1 MSNIIRMTPDQLR
14 RVKALIKNQCCNY
27 DDGDCLL
34 LDCPCP
40 QMITYSLICKWS
52 KTAVLPNN
60 KELYIQLIKSVNT
73 KGSSRRGSRAERPT
87 SMDGACSILVFPEM
101 TRPAFQWERRSFFA
115 GCLPGAGRFFSER
128 VHIL

>member
-14 RVKALIKNQCCNY
+14 RIKALIKNQCCNY

-40 QMITYSLICKWS
+40 QMITYSLICKWC

-73 KGSSRRGSRAERPT
+73 KKCDVCGKLFTPKSNRAKYCDKCRRIVWNKQKADYIRKSRHMCRELEP
-87 SMDGACSILVFPEM
+87 
-101 TRPAFQWERRSFFA
+101 
-115 GCLPGAGRFFSER
+115 
-128 VHIL
+128 

>member
-14 RVKALIKNQCCNY
+14 RIKALIKNQCCNY

-73 KGSSRRGSRAERPT
+73 KKCDVCGKPFTPKSNRAKYCDKCRRIVWNRQKADYIRK
-87 SMDGACSILVFPEM
+87 
-101 TRPAFQWERRSFFA
+101 RRHM
-115 GCLPGAGRFFSER
+115 CRKLEP
-128 VHIL
+128 